1 MVQISEELMIKF
13 INNTCTDE
21 ELLAVKHWL
30 DESDENV
37 TKLFELENMAMLAG
51 TLRSD
56 EASRKRVAAGMK
68 QRIINEEMRMKRHAR
83 TLMWRWMSAAAAVV
97 VVAVLATFLYMRP
110 GVTMLKAVALNESRV
125 VTLPDGTTVYLNKN
139 SELTYPEHFASST
152 REVEL
157 SGEGFFKVTRD
168 EKHPFVVNGRYV
180 NVTVLGT
187 EFNFNSRESSGEC
200 NVSLVEGSVKV
211 ATNSGNEGVVL
222 VPDQKAVYDVATGN
236 ITVAETNASVDVAWH
251 DKVIPFENATMQ
263 DIRDILVQLYKGDI
277 ALDGNLDIDKTYS
290 GVTIFYESIDSTLT
304 QLSNT
309 LPIKFNHS
317 NSSITISAKEN

>member
-1 MVQISEELMIKF
+1 MIKF
-13 INNTCTDE
+13 INNTCTDD
-21 ELLAVKHWL
+21 ELIAVRNWL

-37 TKLFELENMAMLAG
+37 RKLFELENMAMLAG
-51 TLRSD
+51 TLRKD
-56 EASRKRVAAGMK
+56 EASRKRVATNIK
-68 QRIINEEMRMKRHAR
+68 QRIINEEMRMKRHNR
-83 TLMWRWMSAAAAVV
+83 RVMMRWMSAAAAVLV
-97 VVAVLATFLYMRP
+97 IAVTAAFLYIHPSVR
-110 GVTMLKAVALNESRV
+110 MLKAVALTESRMI
-125 VTLPDGTTVYLNKN
+125 TLPDGTTVYLNKN

-152 REVEL
+152 REVKL
-157 SGEGFFKVTRD
+157 TGEGFFKVTRD
-168 EKHPFVVNGRYV
+168 EKHPFVVNGRYL

-187 EFNFNSRESSGEC
+187 EFNFNSRETSGEC

-222 VPDQKAVYDVATGN
+222 VPDQKATYDIATGN

-263 DIRDILVQLYKGDI
+263 EIRDILMQLYKVNI
-277 ALDGNLDIDKTYS
+277 TLDKNLDIDKTYS

-309 LPIKFNHS
+309 LPIRFDHT
-317 NSSITISAKEN
+317 NSSITISSKEK